1 MVRRGLLALCL
12 LAAGAAAFRRR
23 RFQPNWSFRRSADWV
38 IARTP
43 TRYGDAL
50 RTIRK
55 CMDCDA
61 LEVSLRVAA
70 SEKLPPCHCGG
81 RRSTSRRQNHSF
93 ILKNATLSLDDEE
106 ALRVERLEV
115 VVESYSPLVVSAA
128 LGTVQVSV
136 TAHDLLLRDTNW
148 HRLSELEEAFTQL
161 SPSSSSSTSSSSSL
175 SGVRR
180 LDFSG
185 VAVLQLTPNQLLGG
199 ADSRVSAVLDWAH
212 DLEPIS
218 RRIERRAEKE
228 GSVSLI
234 DVFTMIRTDLVL
246 AAGGLVLARVL
257 DAQDG
262 ERTSK
267 SAIRVA
273 GVEGDLLRPKA
284 TLDGLGDRFTR
295 YVERKAAE
303 TLGVDPEALRRR
315 GDGVDDDAPGSRS
328 EL

>member
-12 LAAGAAAFRRR
+12 LAGAAAFRRR

-61 LEVSLRVAA
+61 IEVSL
-70 SEKLPPCHCGG
+70 
-81 RRSTSRRQNHSF
+81 QNHS
-93 ILKNATLSLDDEE
+93 ISLTNATLSLDGME

-115 VVESYSPLVVSAA
+115 VVESYSPLIVSVS

-136 TAHDLLLRDTNW
+136 NAHDLLLRDTNW
-148 HRLSELEEAFTQL
+148 HRLNELEAAFTQL
-161 SPSSSSSTSSSSSL
+161 SLSSKSSPSSSSSSL

-185 VAVLQLTPNQLLGG
+185 VAMLQLTPNQLLGG
-199 ADSRVSAVLDWAH
+199 ADSRVSVTLDWAH

-218 RRIERRAEKE
+218 RRIEKRAAKE

-273 GVEGDLLRPKA
+273 GVEVDLLRPKA

-303 TLGVDPEALRRR
+303 TLGLDPEALRRR